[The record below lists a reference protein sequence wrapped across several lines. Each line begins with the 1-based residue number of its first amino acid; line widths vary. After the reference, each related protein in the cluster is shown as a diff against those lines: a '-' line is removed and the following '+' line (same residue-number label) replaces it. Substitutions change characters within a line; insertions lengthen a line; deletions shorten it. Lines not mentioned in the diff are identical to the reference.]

1 MPVSVSLEKAVY
13 QQKIKAVRRPM
24 AFPTETW
31 EKWSEER
38 ETEAALRAVAGV
50 RLPWEQAHK
59 QKDVEELW
67 KQFNRAAETYLVER
81 SGDALGGRSRRHQDR
96 GRDKAPEERYVAA
109 HQCGQGNGAQ
119 TVCQRRLLRL
129 IRQFEELER
138 QIIRHRLSE
147 DGDPDRLKNTWRSIR
162 AGGRAVLP
170 GQPWHAVWA
179 QADPPGNAER
189 RAVLDKL
196 RGVSVSVAQEER
208 AGRVALWKE
217 ELRNSFLLKPGKVF
231 DICKGTRRS
240 EVSMMKRTDG
250 TFTGDVLEM
259 DKLLRDAWCKIFRLY
274 PDEQHPEPPWHPF
287 AQRFKNYIPNN
298 PMEVTDITAQQL
310 RDVLKR
316 MGKHQAAGMEGWRP
330 AELKKLP
337 VPLLELL
344 AQMFNVVEETGAW
357 PAALQRSLIT
367 LIPKGEGAEPLRM
380 RPISV
385 MSSVYRLWAGVRLRG
400 MIAWQEK
407 WAAKGQRGYRP
418 GQGVED
424 VYWEIALRM
433 EEAVLKGLPF
443 GGLPYDSEKAFDRIP
458 QQILMT
464 LMESLG
470 LHQRISAPLRTM
482 YKGLRRRF
490 RVTGAAVGQEF
501 SATNGILQGCPVS
514 VICLNA
520 LIAVWAKAVESESPG
535 VNTL

>member
-1 MPVSVSLEKAVY
+1 
-13 QQKIKAVRRPM
+13 
-24 AFPTETW
+24 
-31 EKWSEER
+31 
-38 ETEAALRAVAGV
+38 
-50 RLPWEQAHK
+50 
-59 QKDVEELW
+59 
-67 KQFNRAAETYLVER
+67 
-81 SGDALGGRSRRHQDR
+81 
-96 GRDKAPEERYVAA
+96 
-109 HQCGQGNGAQ
+109 
-119 TVCQRRLLRL
+119 
-129 IRQFEELER
+129 
-138 QIIRHRLSE
+138 
-147 DGDPDRLKNTWRSIR
+147 
-162 AGGRAVLP
+162 
-170 GQPWHAVWA
+170 
-179 QADPPGNAER
+179 
-189 RAVLDKL
+189 
-196 RGVSVSVAQEER
+196 
-208 AGRVALWKE
+208 
-217 ELRNSFLLKPGKVF
+217 
-231 DICKGTRRS
+231 
-240 EVSMMKRTDG
+240 
-250 TFTGDVLEM
+250 
-259 DKLLRDAWCKIFRLY
+259 
-274 PDEQHPEPPWHPF
+274 
-287 AQRFKNYIPNN
+287 
-298 PMEVTDITAQQL
+298 MEVADITAQQL
-310 RDVLKR
+310 RDALKR

-344 AQMFNVVEETGAW
+344 AGLFNVIEKTGAW

-470 LHQRISAPLRTM
+470 LHQRISAPLRAM

-490 RVTGAAVGQEF
+490 RVTGTAVGQEF
-501 SATNGILQGCPVS
+501 RATNGILQGCPVS

-520 LIAVWAKAVESESPG
+520 LIAVWAKAVESEAPR
-535 VNTL
+535 VNTLAYADDKWMLTLGSKKGEVTEALQKGANVSREFAQLTGERHNVKKTALMGTTADARKPIDIGGGLVHGKTNVKGVGVHLSAVRATRSGTATARIADATKVATRVRHLSPATFKEKAWLLAAAAAPKGLFGSAVTPYTTAQLAALRRAFSMALFPKHTRRCQEIVFTLMVEGHRIDPEQVVPYECLRLLWRMVDRRPDLRGPIERVWQERRQPAAARAEGPIHRLEHVAEQLQWEW